1 MVTFDLDK
9 ERYRLVL
16 TGAYVLMNSEADV
29 KELIQRWRANTGVDD
44 PVSENFVQWFI
55 RHTWNMKPRKKR
67 GEIHCLVEMD
77 KDQMVYTAHF
87 H

>member
-1 MVTFDLDK
+1 MITFDLDK
-9 ERYRLVL
+9 ERYRLVI
-16 TGAYVLMNSEADV
+16 TGLYVIRNSEADV
-29 KELIQRWRANTGVDD
+29 KKLIAQWRADSGVDD
-44 PVSENFVQWFI
+44 PVKETFVQRVI
-55 RHTWNMKPRKKR
+55 RRWKKEPVKTR